1 MPKLFVITDQVD
13 ATALSHAV
21 IGSRVGEAKREQ
33 AIAALRRANP
43 GLDLDRLRPG
53 MVIVVPELPDVVDRT
68 VDPVDASL
76 DDLLD
81 RSREQVMAL
90 LAGADEAEVRR
101 RAEAD
106 AARELLGSA
115 EVRRLSGRLPEL
127 KENAAAAAARLEQ
140 EDRDA
145 GEDAA
150 AIREAVERWL
160 PELEKLRALRKQ
172 R

>member
-1 MPKLFVITDQVD
+1 MPKLFVITDQAD
-13 ATALSHAV
+13 ALALSHAV
-21 IGSRVGEAKREQ
+21 IGSRVGDVKRQ
-33 AIAALRRANP
+33 AAIEALRRANP
-43 GLDLDRLRPG
+43 GVDLDRLRPG
-53 MVIVVPELPDVVDRT
+53 MVIVVPDLPDVVDRA

-76 DDLLD
+76 DDLLE

-90 LAGADEAEVRR
+90 LAGADEAEVHRR
-101 RAEAD
+101 REAEAS
-106 AARELLGSA
+106 RELLGSPDI
-115 EVRRLSGRLPEL
+115 RRLSGRIPRL

-140 EDRDA
+140 EDRNAEQDA
-145 GEDAA
+145 T